1 MVAGQNGGTREGGGR
16 WWQKLRP
23 TVLERGL
30 GGFRCVAGE
39 KKEGKR
45 LSPSYTC
52 AKVIAGAPG
61 SWFAGDKC
69 TPGEPGSWC
78 AGNNLSTAVTWDLFS
93 SIV

>member
-23 TVLERGL
+23 TVLERGGS
-30 GGFRCVAGE
+30 GGIEMCGWGE
-39 KKEGKR
+39 EEGKR

-61 SWFAGDKC
+61 CWFARDKYP
-69 TPGEPGSWC
+69 PGEPGSWC
-78 AGNNLSTAVTWDLFS
+78 AGNNPGTAVIRT
-93 SIV
+93 